1 MKKILR
7 MILVDDENIIL
18 RGLKETY
25 DWERM
30 GFEIVGTALDG
41 DIALEMLEEVK
52 PDVIMTDISMKRM
65 SGLELMEEVRKRGV
79 QAEFIVLSAYR
90 DFEYAQA
97 AIENGALRYLI
108 KPLDDEELE
117 QVMGDVYQK
126 CVEKMSLRETYAS
139 WKKFLLEDKENFF
152 QIMTQRFLDGGIT
165 GEELVKICEGL
176 GTEQYP
182 QRQCMVVCADL
193 EAAYQIIHQEEY
205 TAKRH
210 VLRVMLLQEL
220 RERFELQSF
229 QTQDGV
235 LVCLLFSKER
245 ADRFPIQ
252 NILRKLERE
261 LDNVVVSSISNCYEG
276 IEGMK
281 KAYQEALELYE
292 VAREAGMSGLTLKR
306 ETHLPERQR
315 YSIDIENQVLQAIRN
330 EDEGQL
336 KAACEKLVYMLSDEE
351 DGKVYLHRL
360 MVRLEFALVEA
371 EQLTEEM
378 RSSFDSFYA
387 CQSRYQL
394 TRLVHLAYELM
405 KELLRRKQEMV
416 SRTSE
421 TLFQD
426 YIHQAVAYIDAHLSE
441 EELSVT
447 QIAAQLHLNS
457 VYFGRVFKKV
467 YGISLKKFILN
478 KRIERA
484 KELLVEGKYSITA
497 VGSMV
502 GISNPSYFTRLF
514 RESTGKLPS
523 EYS

>member
-1 MKKILR
+1 MKKTLR

-41 DIALEMLEEVK
+41 DIALKMLDEVK

-65 SGLELMEEVRKRGV
+65 SGLQLMEEVRKKGV
-79 QAEFIVLSAYR
+79 PAEFIVLSAYR

-117 QVMGDVYQK
+117 QVMEDVYQK
-126 CVEKMSLRETYAS
+126 CIEKMRLRETYAS
-139 WKKFLLEDKENFF
+139 WKKFLLEDRENFF
-152 QIMTQRFLDGGIT
+152 QIMTQRFLDDGISK
-165 GEELVKICEGL
+165 EELVKICRGL
-176 GTEQYP
+176 GTEQYL
-182 QRQCMVVCADL
+182 QRQYVVVCADL

-205 TAKRH
+205 NAKRH
-210 VLRVMLLQEL
+210 ALRVMLLREL
-220 RERFELQSF
+220 KEKFELQSF

-235 LVCLLFSKER
+235 LVCLLFLEER

-261 LDNVVVSSISNCYEG
+261 LENVVVSSISNCYCG

-281 KAYQEALELYE
+281 RAYQEALEIYQ

-306 ETHLPERQR
+306 ETQLPERQR
-315 YSIDIENQVLQAIRN
+315 YSIDIENQILQAIRN
-330 EDEGQL
+330 EDEEQL
-336 KAACEKLVYMLSDEE
+336 KAACEKLVYMLSNEE
-351 DGKVYLHRL
+351 DGKIYLHRL

-378 RSSFDSFYA
+378 RGSFDSFYA
-387 CQSRYQL
+387 CQNRYQL

-405 KELLRRKQEMV
+405 QEIVRRKQELV
-416 SRTSE
+416 SKTSE

-426 YIHQAVAYIDAHLSE
+426 YIYQAVAYIDAHLSE
-441 EELSVT
+441 EDLSVT

-457 VYFGRVFKKV
+457 VYFGRVFKKI
-467 YGISLKKFILN
+467 YGIPLKKFILN

-523 EYS
+523 EY